1 MKPAQSMALFFFVAV
16 LAISVK
22 CFFYPSK
29 DVKLARSGIVSFYT
43 HVQDWMQKRHH
54 ELQKNIVKVK
64 QLAVKNKTS
73 PQEIH
78 FEFYKELPNMK
89 VPVPL
94 IAKQEKKPVQSVS
107 IFDEG
112 KLQNALKAELTTN
125 IKGSSK
131 RGKK

>member
-1 MKPAQSMALFFFVAV
+1 
-16 LAISVK
+16 
-22 CFFYPSK
+22 
-29 DVKLARSGIVSFYT
+29 VKLARSGIVSFYT

-94 IAKQEKKPVQSVS
+94 IAKQEKKTSAISQY
-107 IFDEG
+107 F
-112 KLQNALKAELTTN
+112 
-125 IKGSSK
+125 
-131 RGKK
+131 